1 MSTLSRIRQNI
12 GLIAIVIFIA
22 LVSFILT
29 DFLQGI
35 TTLVQGIPEAGI
47 VAGEDVSDQSY
58 QERVN
63 LYMQNQN
70 GTPDELQ
77 ACQLRTQAWQAI
89 VQERVY
95 EEALDEVG
103 LKITGEELY
112 AMFEEVSPLVRQ
124 ILGIPPQQQIEPNQI
139 KRYLDQLLQQSPDQL
154 ALIEDIMAQQ
164 RGSQRYLNMLSACYV
179 GSSTAAARAHQNSSR
194 KVDLSFLGVN
204 FTAIPDSTIP
214 VSDSELRSYMRE
226 HEEQYQQEAQTFIR
240 YARFKLTPTRGD
252 SIKAYDNLAR
262 QRENFAAVLNDSTYT
277 IGKSRQPY
285 RPRPVPVYQLPQAIR
300 DSVVGAAPKTVFGPV
315 LQGGYYQLF
324 KLVEVVDSAEAGGAK
339 INHILFSGDSTV
351 EAEARQV
358 AAQARGGADFG
369 ELAAEY
375 SDDFNSKNK
384 GGSLGWYRKGQFGPD
399 FDEAIESAS
408 VGSIVGPIKGPG
420 GYHVVQIVDRTDQA
434 YDVARIEEEIIYS
447 KSTRDSVYGVA
458 NQFAAQLIGSG
469 DINRAASEAGVNA
482 FESNPL
488 TKSTCDVLGLNGG
501 RELVVWALSSEEG
514 DVSRKVFNVN
524 DNFVIAQVTRKIE
537 EGLQDLEAVREEVTR
552 AVRNEKKGEMI
563 REKLASLAGQDLNAM
578 KNGYGTGAF
587 INTAQGINFDSNS
600 IPGVGADPKLVGT
613 AVGLG
618 AGETSAPVVGNNG
631 VYVLQVTN
639 VNEAEAL
646 PEAQL
651 QARARQL
658 ATSGQQQMQNRIN
671 AALIEMAKVEDN
683 RIEGEKLR
691 YSFK

>member
-22 LVSFILT
+22 LASFILT
-29 DFLQGI
+29 DFFQGI
-35 TTLVQGIPEAGI
+35 TTLVQGIPEAGV
-47 VAGEDVSDQSY
+47 VAGEEVTDQSY

-63 LYMQNQN
+63 LYKQNQGGN
-70 GTPDELQ
+70 PGELQ
-77 ACQLRTQAWQAI
+77 ACQLRSQAWQAI

-95 EEALDEVG
+95 GQALEEVG

-124 ILGIPPQQQIEPNQI
+124 ILGIPPQQQVEPNQI

-164 RGSQRYLNMLSACYV
+164 RGSQRYLNMLSACYL
-179 GSSTAAARAHQNSSR
+179 GSSTAAERAHQNSSR

-204 FTAIPDSTIP
+204 FTAIPDSTVP
-214 VSDSELRSYMRE
+214 VSDSELRSYMRD
-226 HEEQYQQEAQTFIR
+226 HEEQYKQEAQTFIR
-240 YARFKLTPTRGD
+240 YARFKLTPTPGD
-252 SIKAYDNLAR
+252 SMNAYSNLAR
-262 QRENFAAVLNDSTYT
+262 QRKNFAAVLNDSTYT

-285 RPRPVPVYQLPQAIR
+285 QPRPVPIYQLPQDIR
-300 DSVVGAAPKTVFGPV
+300 DSVVGAELKTVFGPV
-315 LQGGYYQLF
+315 LQGEYYQLF
-324 KLVEVVDSAEAGGAK
+324 KLVDVVDSADAGAK

-358 AAQARGGADFG
+358 ASQARGGADFG
-369 ELAAEY
+369 ELATEY
-375 SDDFNSKNK
+375 SDDFNSKNN

-399 FDEAIESAS
+399 FDEAIEGAS

-420 GYHVVQIVDRTDQA
+420 GYHVVQIVDKTNKA

-488 TKSTCDVLGLNGG
+488 TESTCDVLGLNGG

-514 DVSRKVFNVN
+514 EISRKVFNIN
-524 DNFVIAQVTRKIE
+524 DNFVIAQVTNKVE

-563 REKLASLAGQDLNAM
+563 QEKLAGLAGQDLNAM
-578 KNGYGTGAF
+578 KDGYGAGAF
-587 INTAQGINFDSNS
+587 INTAQGINFGSNS

-613 AVGLG
+613 AMGLG
-618 AGETSAPVVGNNG
+618 AGETSAPIVGNNG

-639 VNEAEAL
+639 VTEAEAL

-651 QARARQL
+651 QARTRQL
-658 ATSGQQQMQNRIN
+658 VTSGKQQMQNRIN
-671 AALIEMAKVEDN
+671 AALIEMAEVEDN

-691 YSFK
+691 YNFN

>member
-22 LVSFILT
+22 LASFILT
-29 DFLQGI
+29 DFFQGI
-35 TTLVQGIPEAGI
+35 TTLVQGIPEAGV
-47 VAGEDVSDQSY
+47 VAGEEVSDQSY

-63 LYMQNQN
+63 LYMQNQGGN
-70 GTPDELQ
+70 PGELQ
-77 ACQLRTQAWQAI
+77 ACQLRSQAWQAI

-95 EEALDEVG
+95 GKALDEVG

-124 ILGIPPQQQIEPNQI
+124 ILGIPPQQQVEPNQI

-179 GSSTAAARAHQNSSR
+179 GSSTAALRAHQNSSR

-204 FTAIPDSTIP
+204 FTAIPDSTVP
-214 VSDSELRSYMRE
+214 VSDSELRSYMRD
-226 HEEQYQQEAQTFIR
+226 HEEQYRQEAQTFIR
-240 YARFKLTPTRGD
+240 YARFKLTPTRSD
-252 SIKAYDNLAR
+252 SMAAYHNLAR
-262 QRENFAAVLNDSTYT
+262 QRKNFAAVLNDSTYT

-285 RPRPVPVYQLPQAIR
+285 RPRPVPVYQLPQDIR

-324 KLVEVVDSAEAGGAK
+324 KLVDVVDSANAGAK
-339 INHILFSGDSTV
+339 VNHILFSGDSTV

-369 ELAAEY
+369 ELAAEH

-399 FDEAIESAS
+399 FDEAIEGAA

-420 GYHVVQIVDRTDQA
+420 GYHVVQIVAKTDQA
-434 YDVARIEEEIIYS
+434 YDIARIEEEIIYS

-458 NQFAAQLIGSG
+458 NQFAAQLIASG

-488 TKSTCDVLGLNGG
+488 TESTCDVLGLNGG

-514 DVSRKVFNVN
+514 DVSRKVFNIN
-524 DNFVIAQVTRKIE
+524 DNFVIAQVTNKVE

-563 REKLASLAGQDLNAM
+563 KQKLASLAGQDLNAM
-578 KNGYGTGAF
+578 KDGYGAGAF
-587 INTAQGINFDSNS
+587 INTAQGINFGSNS

-613 AVGLG
+613 AMGLE

-631 VYVLQVTN
+631 VYVLQATN
-639 VNEAEAL
+639 VTEADEL

-651 QARARQL
+651 QARTRQL
-658 ATSGQQQMQNRIN
+658 VTSGQQQMQNRIN
-671 AALIEMAKVEDN
+671 AALIEMAEVEDN

-691 YSFK
+691 YNFN